1 MHDRSWPLTFLSE
14 HRHFSNSGGRN
25 KLKTY
30 NAKIKTKKRAHT
42 EPTKKPADK
51 CLIGNRGKNKYT

>member
-1 MHDRSWPLTFLSE
+1 MHDRSLSCL
-14 HRHFSNSGGRN
+14 STGTLVTVGGRN

-51 CLIGNRGKNKYT
+51 SLIGNRGKNKYT